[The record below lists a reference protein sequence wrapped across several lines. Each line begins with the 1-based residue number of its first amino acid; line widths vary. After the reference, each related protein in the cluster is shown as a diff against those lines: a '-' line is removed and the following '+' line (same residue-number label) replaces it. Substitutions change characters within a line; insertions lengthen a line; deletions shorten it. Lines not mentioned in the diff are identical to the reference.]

1 MTQPRS
7 QLVSIDDTPF
17 YNITSRC
24 VRRSFLCGFDKTS
37 GKSYE
42 HRRDWIEQRIR
53 LLSSIFAIETCAYS
67 VMHNHLHLVIKL
79 NPAEAEKWDAD
90 EVLERWSCLFKGAP
104 IVQRYLKGDPLSP
117 AERTAVSDCMVRY
130 QKRLQSLSW
139 FMKCLSEPIAKQ
151 ANKEDNCTGHFWE
164 SRFKSQA
171 LLTEEAVL
179 SAMAYV
185 DLNPVRACMADT
197 PEKSDYTSIKERIN
211 PSFDLREAIKQQVAL
226 ESIRQ
231 FDLPLKPLLQFEG
244 SLKHSEQTGIIF
256 GQVDYIELVDW
267 TGRIIRDDKRGA
279 IDADLPP
286 ILERLNIDI
295 DAWLLQTQYFEQHYQ
310 ALFSKRRQK
319 PKRAA

>member
-7 QLVSIDDTPF
+7 QLVSIDDTAF

-24 VRRSFLCGFDKTS
+24 VRRSFLCGFDKVS
-37 GKSYE
+37 GKNYE

-53 LLSSIFAIETCAYS
+53 LLSSIFAIEICAYS

-79 NPAEAEKWDAD
+79 NPPDATLWNTD
-90 EVLERWSCLFKGAP
+90 EVLTRWSCLFKGAP
-104 IVQRYLKGDPLSP
+104 IVQRYLKGDPLTP
-117 AERTAVSDCMVRY
+117 VERDAVSICAESY
-130 QKRLQSLSW
+130 KQRLQSLSW
-139 FMKCLSEPIAKQ
+139 FMKCLSEPIARQ

-211 PSFDLREAIKQQVAL
+211 PSFDLDEAIKQQVSL

-231 FDLPLKPLLQFEG
+231 FDLPLKPLLKFEG
-244 SLKHSEQTGIIF
+244 NLKNTEQTDIIF
-256 GQVDYIELVDW
+256 GQTDYIELVDW

-279 IDADLPP
+279 INVNLPP
-286 ILERLNIDI
+286 ILARLNIDI
-295 DAWLLQTQYFEQHYQ
+295 DAWLLQTQHFEQHYQ
-310 ALFSKRRQK
+310 ALFAKRRK
-319 PKRAA
+319 KRAA

>member
-7 QLVSIDDTPF
+7 QLVSLDDTAF

-24 VRRSFLCGFDKTS
+24 VRRSFLCGVDKVN

-53 LLSSIFAIETCAYS
+53 LLSSIFAIEIGAYS

-79 NPAEAEKWDAD
+79 NPDEAKQWNMN
-90 EVLERWSCLFKGAP
+90 EVLDRWCCLFKGAP
-104 IVQRYLKGDPLSP
+104 IVQRYLKGDPLTQV
-117 AERTAVSDCMVRY
+117 ERDAVSICAESY
-130 QKRLQSLSW
+130 KQRLQSLSW
-139 FMKCLSEPIAKQ
+139 FMKCLSEPIARQ

-185 DLNPVRACMADT
+185 DLNPVRACIADT
-197 PEKSDYTSIKERIN
+197 PEVSDFTSIKERIN
-211 PSFDLREAIKQQVAL
+211 PTFDLAESIKQQTAL
-226 ESIRQ
+226 EAIRH
-231 FDLPLKPLLQFEG
+231 FDLPLKPLLKFEG
-244 SLKHSEQTGIIF
+244 GLNSTNQTGIIF
-256 GQVDYIELVDW
+256 DQADYIGLVDW
-267 TGRIIRDDKRGA
+267 TGRAIRDDKRGA
-279 IDADLPP
+279 ITANLPP
-286 ILERLNIDI
+286 ILTRLNIDI
-295 DAWLLQTQYFEQHYQ
+295 DAWLLQTQHFEQHYQ

>member
-24 VRRSFLCGFDKTS
+24 VRRSFLCGFDKVNS
-37 GKSYE
+37 KNYE

-53 LLSSIFAIETCAYS
+53 LLSSIFAIEICAYS
-67 VMHNHLHLVIKL
+67 VMHNHRHLVIKL
-79 NPAEAEKWDAD
+79 NPSEAQQWNTD
-90 EVLERWSCLFKGAP
+90 EVLTRWSCLLKGAP
-104 IVQRYLKGDPLSP
+104 IVQCYLKGDPLTP
-117 AERTAVSDCMVRY
+117 AERTAVSDCVVRY

-139 FMKCLSEPIAKQ
+139 FMKCLSEPIARQ

-171 LLTEEAVL
+171 LLTDEAVL

-197 PEKSDYTSIKERIN
+197 PETSNFTSIKERIHPTFN
-211 PSFDLREAIKQQVAL
+211 LAASVKQQAAL
-226 ESIRQ
+226 ESIRH
-231 FDLPLKPLLQFEG
+231 FDLPLKPLLKFEG
-244 SLKHSEQTGIIF
+244 NLKVTEQTGIIF
-256 GQVDYIELVDW
+256 GQVDYINLVDW

-279 IDADLPP
+279 IAVNLPS
-286 ILERLNIDI
+286 ILTRLNIDI
-295 DAWLLQTQYFEQHYQ
+295 DAWLLQTQHFEQRYQ
-310 ALFSKRRQK
+310 ALFAKRRK
-319 PKRAA
+319 KRAA

>member
-24 VRRSFLCGFDKTS
+24 VRRSFLCGFDKVD
-37 GKSYE
+37 GKNYE
-42 HRRDWIEQRIR
+42 HRRDWVEQRIR
-53 LLSSIFAIETCAYS
+53 LLSSIFAIEICAYS

-79 NPAEAEKWDAD
+79 NPKEAEKWNAD

-104 IVQRYLKGDPLSP
+104 IVQRHLKGDPLTP
-117 AERTAVSDCMVRY
+117 AERTAVSDCVVRY

-139 FMKCLSEPIAKQ
+139 FMKCLSEPIARQ
-151 ANKEDNCTGHFWE
+151 ANKEDDCTGHFWE

-171 LLTEEAVL
+171 LLTDEAVL

-197 PEKSDYTSIKERIN
+197 PEASDFTSIKERIHPTFN
-211 PSFDLREAIKQQVAL
+211 LAASVKEQTAL
-226 ESIRQ
+226 ESIRH
-231 FDLPLKPLLQFEG
+231 FDLPLKPLLNFEG
-244 SLKHSEQTGIIF
+244 NLKAIEQTGILFDQI
-256 GQVDYIELVDW
+256 DYINLVDW

-279 IDADLPP
+279 ISENLPP
-286 ILERLNIDI
+286 ILARLNVDI
-295 DAWLLQTQYFEQHYQ
+295 EAWLLQTQHFEQHYQ
-310 ALFSKRRQK
+310 TLFAKRRK
-319 PKRAA
+319 KRAA

>member
-24 VRRSFLCGFDKTS
+24 VRRSFLCGFDKFN

-53 LLSSIFAIETCAYS
+53 LLSSIFAIEICAYS

-79 NPAEAEKWDAD
+79 NPTEATQWNAD
-90 EVLERWSCLFKGAP
+90 EVLRRWSCLFKGAP
-104 IVQRYLKGDPLSP
+104 IVQRYLKGDPLTP
-117 AERTAVSDCMVRY
+117 AERSAVSDCVVRY

-139 FMKCLSEPIAKQ
+139 FMKCLSEPIARQ

-171 LLTEEAVL
+171 LLTDEAVL

-197 PEKSDYTSIKERIN
+197 PEASDFTSIKERIN
-211 PSFDLREAIKQQVAL
+211 PTFDLAASVKQQTSL
-226 ESIRQ
+226 ESIRH
-231 FDLPLKPLLQFEG
+231 FDLPLKPLLRFEG
-244 SLKHSEQTGIIF
+244 NLEATEQAGIIF
-256 GQVDYIELVDW
+256 GQADYIELVDW
-267 TGRIIRDDKRGA
+267 TGRIIRDDKRGV
-279 IDADLPP
+279 ISENLPP
-286 ILERLNIDI
+286 ILTRLNIDI
-295 DAWLLQTQYFEQHYQ
+295 DAWFLQTQHFEQHYQ
-310 ALFSKRRQK
+310 ALFAKRRRE
-319 PKRAA
+319 KRAA